1 EEFDFVVDPA
11 EENLHI
17 TGTVNDYAGFGMWFG
32 PCTDASGYSGIQF
45 DVSGTPGE
53 AGSLVLQV
61 QTSENAPI
69 DEENMRGECEAD
81 CANPQATIEELSEEV
96 TTVQLAWA
104 DFTGGSPVDSLSPNQ
119 LLALQFQAECETDEM
134 CQVDVTIDNLQFY

>member
-1 EEFDFVVDPA
+1 TISDFSDWVGGDWGSDVNLTGGSFGPYMGDNTEEFDFVVDPA

-69 DEENMRGECEAD
+69 DEENMRG
-81 CANPQATIEELSEEV
+81 
-96 TTVQLAWA
+96 
-104 DFTGGSPVDSLSPNQ
+104 
-119 LLALQFQAECETDEM
+119 
-134 CQVDVTIDNLQFY
+134 